1 MLQATLRAFLL
12 ILLLA
17 LPAGQHVQ
25 AQRPLDHLRRD
36 LEARIARHRGV
47 LGLAIIDLRSGDT
60 LTVRGHERFP
70 TASVIK
76 LPILVEV
83 FQQMRHGR
91 LRWDDPIVMT
101 DGDRVGGSGIIQ
113 HFRPPHTLTVGD
125 AATLMISI
133 SDNTAT
139 NLLIDKIGIR
149 AVNARMD
156 TLGLPATELYAKVF
170 LRARTSIDT
179 AGSARWGLGVT
190 TPFEMATI
198 LARLQKGELVS
209 DTASRRMIELLR
221 LQQVRDRI
229 PRLLPTGTTVAHK
242 TGEVDDSRNDCGI
255 VYAQQQPAYVFCAF
269 TRENVDRRWVLDN
282 EAAVLIAELSRAV
295 YDKLIPPK

>member
-1 MLQATLRAFLL
+1 MPRATLRVFVLSWS
-12 ILLLA
+12 LLA
-17 LPAGQHVQ
+17 AWAAGAQ
-25 AQRPLDHLRRD
+25 AQKPLESLRRE
-36 LEARIARHRGV
+36 LETRTARHRGV
-47 LGLAIIDLRSGDT
+47 LGVAVIDLRSGDT
-60 LTVRGHERFP
+60 ISVRGHERFP

-76 LPILVEV
+76 LPILVEL
-83 FQQMRHGR
+83 FHQMQHGR
-91 LRWDDPIVMT
+91 LRWNDALIMLDS
-101 DGDRVGGSGIIQ
+101 DRVPGAGIIQ
-113 HFRPPHTLTVGD
+113 HFQPPHELTVGD

-139 NLLIDKIGIR
+139 NLLIDKVGIR

-190 TPFEMATI
+190 TPLDMATI
-198 LARLQKGELVS
+198 MARLYRGEMVS
-209 DTASRRMIELLR
+209 DSASRRMIELLK

-229 PRLLPTGTTVAHK
+229 PRLLPPGTTVAHK

-255 VYAQQQPAYVFCAF
+255 VYAPQREYVFCAF
-269 TRENVDRRWVLDN
+269 SRENQDRRWTLDN
-282 EAAVLIAELSRAV
+282 EAAVLIAELSRLV
-295 YDKLIPPK
+295 YDALTARK